1 MSRPRHIRDAQ
12 RDRESDRASRL
23 AAVHARW
30 DREDRVYRA
39 DAADEIRRRQVVR
52 EAQTPVERDASD
64 RRLFERYG
72 GPLAIA
78 ICVFGPALA
87 DTIARSL

>member
-12 RDRESDRASRL
+12 LDREARRAAL
-23 AAVHARW
+23 WARW
-30 DREDRVYRA
+30 DHEDDALRA
-39 DAADEIRRRQVVR
+39 AADSEIRRRQVER
-52 EAQTPVERDASD
+52 EAQTPVERDAAD

-78 ICVFGPALA
+78 ICVFGAPIA
-87 DTIARSL
+87 DTIARSLHVL

>member
-12 RDRESDRASRL
+12 RDREARRAAL
-23 AAVHARW
+23 WARW
-30 DREDRVYRA
+30 DHEDDALRA
-39 DAADEIRRRQVVR
+39 NADDEIRRRKVVR
-52 EAQTPVERDASD
+52 EAQTPVERAAAD

-72 GPLAIA
+72 GPLALL
-78 ICVFGPALA
+78 ICVFGAPLA